1 MDDSQQ
7 GRQGCHLPVHG
18 PHLPATHDTV
28 SAPPTALKLILEPS
42 GMIVELRRPD
52 MVLGRHSSADVRL
65 PLPDVSRRHCRF
77 AYQSN
82 DWQVVDL
89 QSLNGVYVNGERVE
103 QAVLHDGDSL
113 GIGGFHFKVEIIQAP
128 QPSVGSASDSV
139 EKSGVIQNIANTL
152 SSRPLDSG
160 HRIAS

>member
-1 MDDSQQ
+1 M
-7 GRQGCHLPVHG
+7 
-18 PHLPATHDTV
+18 T
-28 SAPPTALKLILEPS
+28 
-42 GMIVELRRPD
+42 VELRRPD

-128 QPSVGSASDSV
+128 QASAGSTAT
-139 EKSGVIQNIANTL
+139 AN
-152 SSRPLDSG
+152 
-160 HRIAS
+160 

>member
-7 GRQGCHLPVHG
+7 AQEGCHLPVQG
-18 PHLPATHDTV
+18 PHLPATPDTF
-28 SAPPTALKLILEPS
+28 SAPPTALKLVLEHS
-42 GMIVELRRPD
+42 GMTVELRRPD

-152 SSRPLDSG
+152 SSRPLDSAQ
-160 HRIAS
+160 RKAS

>member
-7 GRQGCHLPVHG
+7 ARDGCHLPVQG
-18 PHLPATHDTV
+18 PHLPATQDTFL
-28 SAPPTALKLILEPS
+28 APPTALKLVLEPS
-42 GMIVELRRPD
+42 GMTVELRRPD

-128 QPSVGSASDSV
+128 QASAGSASDSV
-139 EKSGVIQNIANTL
+139 EKNGVIQNIANTL
-152 SSRPLDSG
+152 SSRPLDSAQ
-160 HRIAS
+160 RKAS